1 MLRYSFMVRSVTR
14 PFHLPLR
21 MQQWENQGKSNG
33 FSESYQ
39 EFDDLKGF
47 KLHTCFLSLDPKSQ
61 IVRSVWKDLSF
72 DPENHSF
79 RRSPDLF
86 YRFRWF
92 RSGGSK
98 AESNLTN
105 VQLITINI
113 YIFICIYN
121 IIYVYIYIH
130 TKGLSLS
137 FPQLLLKSAMRCWD
151 LHSQDGSQN
160 RTYHR
165 LSAESAFTCIK
176 RVMRLSDQNTRVSR
190 YLVAKV

>member
-113 YIFICIYN
+113 YIYL
-121 IIYVYIYIH
+121 YVYIILYTYIYIYPH
-130 TKGLSLS
+130 QGT
-137 FPQLLLKSAMRCWD
+137 FAF
-151 LHSQDGSQN
+151 
-160 RTYHR
+160 
-165 LSAESAFTCIK
+165 LSAASPEVSNALLRSSFSRRFSK
-176 RVMRLSDQNTRVSR
+176 QNLSSLICRICF
-190 YLVAKV
+190 YLH